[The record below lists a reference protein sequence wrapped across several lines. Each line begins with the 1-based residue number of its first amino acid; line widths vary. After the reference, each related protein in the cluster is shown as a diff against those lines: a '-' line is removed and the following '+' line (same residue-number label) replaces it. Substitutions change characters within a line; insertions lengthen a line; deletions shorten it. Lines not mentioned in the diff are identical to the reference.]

1 MPFLCQLTSRNWNV
15 KMIDLYT
22 WNTPNGRKAAIM
34 LEELGVP
41 YLIKPIN
48 ISTGEQKEASYTTI
62 NPNGRIP
69 AIYDHDNQNRV
80 FESGAILIYLA
91 EKHKRFIP
99 SEPKQK
105 AEALGWLFW
114 QASGLG
120 PIVGQFNH
128 FNSLNESNNYSLAR
142 FRDESLRLLTVLNKH
157 LAQNKYIAGNEY
169 TIADIINYTW
179 VDTAFNGALNQN
191 SEFQKMFEATNEWK
205 NKLAQR
211 PAVVTAIDKLSTL
224 NTSKY

>member
-1 MPFLCQLTSRNWNV
+1 
-15 KMIDLYT
+15 MIDLYT

-34 LEELGVP
+34 LEELGIP
-41 YLIKPIN
+41 YSIKPIN

-69 AIYDHDNQNRV
+69 AIYDHDSQNRV

-99 SEPKQK
+99 SELKQK
-105 AEALGWLFW
+105 AEVLGWLFW
-114 QASGLG
+114 QAGGLG

-128 FNSLNESNNYSLAR
+128 FNSLTESNNYSLAR

-157 LAQNKYIAGNEY
+157 LAQNRYIAGNEY
-169 TIADIINYTW
+169 TIADIMNYTW
-179 VDTAFNGALNQN
+179 VDTVFKGGLNQN
-191 SEFQKMFEATNEWK
+191 GELQKIFEATSEWK
-205 NKLAQR
+205 NKLSKR
-211 PAVVTAIDKLSTL
+211 PAIVSAIDKLSAL